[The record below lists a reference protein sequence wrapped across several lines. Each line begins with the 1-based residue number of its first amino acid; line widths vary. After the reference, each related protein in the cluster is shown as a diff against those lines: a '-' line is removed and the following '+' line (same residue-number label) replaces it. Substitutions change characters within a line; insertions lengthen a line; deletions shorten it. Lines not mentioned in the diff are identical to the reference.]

1 MRRSGAVR
9 GLRHRK
15 MPMNRWNIPDW
26 LEREV
31 ILRDKACVYCGTIFG
46 ADGRIGNRPS
56 WEHIVNDARIINRE
70 NICLC
75 CRSCNS
81 SKGVKL
87 LEVWIES
94 AYCKRRNIS
103 RETVAD
109 VKHALAN
116 TVR

>member
-1 MRRSGAVR
+1 
-9 GLRHRK
+9 
-15 MPMNRWNIPDW
+15 MNRWNIPDW

-31 ILRDKACVYCGTIFG
+31 ILRDKACVYCGAVFG
-46 ADGRIGNRPS
+46 ADGRFGNRPS
-56 WEHIVNDARIINRE
+56 WEHIINDARIISRE

-87 LEVWIES
+87 LEIWIES

-109 VKHALAN
+109 VVKEALAAS
-116 TVR
+116 VRLALTQ

>member
-1 MRRSGAVR
+1 
-9 GLRHRK
+9 
-15 MPMNRWNIPDW
+15 MNIWGIPDW
-26 LEREV
+26 LENEV
-31 ILRDKACVYCGTIFG
+31 RARDKKCVYCGIEMFQKMPRGSPRKAAAT
-46 ADGRIGNRPS
+46 
-56 WEHIVNDARIINRE
+56 WEHIINDARIIGRE

-87 LEVWIES
+87 LETWIES

-109 VKHALAN
+109 VVKEALAAS
-116 TVR
+116 VRLALTQ